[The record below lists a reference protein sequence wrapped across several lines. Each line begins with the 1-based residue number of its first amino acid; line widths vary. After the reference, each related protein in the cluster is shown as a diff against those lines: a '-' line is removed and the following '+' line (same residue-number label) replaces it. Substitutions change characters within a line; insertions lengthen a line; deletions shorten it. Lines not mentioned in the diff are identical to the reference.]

1 MLKENL
7 ACAYSFYIQICNIRQ
22 SNFLLKKLILNTRG
36 RVRMYR
42 SDKMMKT
49 IVVVGGGITGLTTM
63 YYLKK
68 QMTEQKVEARLIV
81 VERNAYLGGK
91 IHSEHEGGFIMETGA
106 DSIVAR
112 HPGVLELVKELD
124 FKQELVYNET
134 GISYIH
140 TNNELHAIPA
150 GSTFGIP
157 MSVES
162 LMASTLISEEGKQ
175 RALEDLQLPN
185 KKFTKESSIGQ
196 FLEYFLGEEIVR
208 KQIAPVLAGVYSGD
222 LYQLSLNSTLPY
234 LVDYKNEYGS
244 IIKGFEANREQFD
257 KAANKKFISFKTGLS
272 ALIDR
277 LEQTLTT
284 VEFKK
289 NTAIQAV
296 HKRGEKYDVVLD
308 QETIEADVVVLATP
322 NQTVRAVLQDPVI
335 DEQLE
340 KFTNASALTM
350 YVGFDVA
357 DSVLPADGTGFI
369 VSHHSDLVCNASTWT
384 SRKWKHTS
392 AEGNLLVRLFYKNIN
407 PRYEQLA
414 AMTDEELT
422 QVALEDINLSLGIEA
437 EPTVVKVTK
446 WIDKMPRYDLAH
458 NEALGVVVRELAQR
472 YPNVLL
478 AGCSYFGV
486 GIGACIQNGKKTADQ
501 IVSKII

>member
-1 MLKENL
+1 M
-7 ACAYSFYIQICNIRQ
+7 
-22 SNFLLKKLILNTRG
+22 
-36 RVRMYR
+36 
-42 SDKMMKT
+42 
-49 IVVVGGGITGLTTM
+49 
-63 YYLKK
+63 
-68 QMTEQKVEARLIV
+68 
-81 VERNAYLGGK
+81 
-91 IHSEHEGGFIMETGA
+91 
-106 DSIVAR
+106 
-112 HPGVLELVKELD
+112 
-124 FKQELVYNET
+124 
-134 GISYIH
+134 
-140 TNNELHAIPA
+140 
-150 GSTFGIP
+150 
-157 MSVES
+157 
-162 LMASTLISEEGKQ
+162 
-175 RALEDLQLPN
+175 
-185 KKFTKESSIGQ
+185 
-196 FLEYFLGEEIVR
+196 
-208 KQIAPVLAGVYSGD
+208 
-222 LYQLSLNSTLPY
+222 
-234 LVDYKNEYGS
+234 
-244 IIKGFEANREQFD
+244 
-257 KAANKKFISFKTGLS
+257 
-272 ALIDR
+272 IDR

-308 QETIEADVVVLATP
+308 HETIAADVVVLATP

-357 DSVLPADGTGFI
+357 DSVLPADGTYFI

-422 QVALEDINLSLGIEA
+422 QVALEDIKLSLGIEA

-501 IVSKII
+501 ILSKII

>member
-1 MLKENL
+1 
-7 ACAYSFYIQICNIRQ
+7 
-22 SNFLLKKLILNTRG
+22 
-36 RVRMYR
+36 
-42 SDKMMKT
+42 MKT
-49 IVVVGGGITGLTTM
+49 VVVVGGGITGLTTM
-63 YYLKK
+63 HYLKK
-68 QMTEQKVEARLIV
+68 QMAEKNVAARLV
-81 VERNAYLGGK
+81 LVEKNPYLGGK

-112 HPGVLELVKELD
+112 HPGVLELVQELG
-124 FKQELVYNET
+124 FESELVYNET

-175 RALEDLQLPN
+175 RALKDLELPN
-185 KKFTKESSIGQ
+185 TGFTKESSIGE

-234 LVDYKNEYGS
+234 LVDYKNNYGS

-257 KAANKKFISFKTGLS
+257 KAANKKFISFKNGLS

-277 LEQTLTT
+277 IEETLPE

-289 NTAIQAV
+289 NTVIKAV
-296 HKRGEKYDVVLD
+296 EKNVEQYNVVLEN
-308 QETIEADVVVLATP
+308 ETIVADVVVLATP
-322 NQTVRAVLQDPVI
+322 NETVREVLQDDVLSA
-335 DEQLE
+335 QLE
-340 KFTNASALTM
+340 KFTNASAITM

-407 PRYEQLA
+407 PRYEELA
-414 AMTDEELT
+414 AMTDEQLT
-422 QVALEDINLSLGIEA
+422 EVALGDIQLSLGIEA
-437 EPTVVKVTK
+437 QPTVVNVTK
-446 WIDKMPRYDLAH
+446 WINKMPRYDLAH
-458 NEALGVVVRELAQR
+458 NEALGVVTKELAIR

-486 GIGACIQNGKKTADQ
+486 GIGACIQNGKKTAEQ
-501 IVSKII
+501 IIARF